1 MNRVLKILR
10 SCVKWLLVILATIV
24 LLRAFDARKLP
35 ELKPWHRVVPAR
47 ELTAADITDRFTL
60 KDYLARE
67 DEVFREVAEIEKA
80 TPPEDRLSG
89 NRYFSESRNNPLRF
103 ARDWNRTFELVP
115 SEIRGGALLVHG
127 LSDSPYSVKRIAE
140 QLRDRGIYALCL
152 RMPGHGT
159 VPSALTTVR
168 WQDWLAAVRMGGRH
182 VSQRIGAGKPFY
194 LVGYSN
200 GAALVLH
207 YSVESLSGAVPKA
220 DRVVLISPEIGVA
233 PVSRFAEVLS
243 GLAFVPFF
251 EKSHWMDVQPE
262 YIPFKYN
269 SFPVNAARQSLKITN
284 ALQKALKTA
293 ADDGKISGLP
303 PILAFQSLVDATIQT
318 DAVVEKLFD
327 RLPDNGSEL
336 VLFDINRANNIKQ
349 FVRPSGEK
357 MLDTLAA
364 GNGRH
369 YAYTLVT
376 NVRADTAEVTARS
389 YPKAGG
395 AASEVP
401 LGVSWPPQ
409 FFSLSHVAMP
419 FAPNDSLF
427 GTEPDMRDDYG
438 MRIGT
443 IVPRGEK
450 SVLRTSLESLMRLN
464 SNPFSAY
471 VDRRIAEWLP

>member
-1 MNRVLKILR
+1 M
-10 SCVKWLLVILATIV
+10 
-24 LLRAFDARKLP
+24 
-35 ELKPWHRVVPAR
+35 
-47 ELTAADITDRFTL
+47 
-60 KDYLARE
+60 
-67 DEVFREVAEIEKA
+67 
-80 TPPEDRLSG
+80 
-89 NRYFSESRNNPLRF
+89 
-103 ARDWNRTFELVP
+103 
-115 SEIRGGALLVHG
+115 
-127 LSDSPYSVKRIAE
+127 SV
-140 QLRDRGIYALCL
+140 
-152 RMPGHGT
+152 
-159 VPSALTTVR
+159 
-168 WQDWLAAVRMGGRH
+168 
-182 VSQRIGAGKPFY
+182 
-194 LVGYSN
+194 
-200 GAALVLH
+200 
-207 YSVESLSGAVPKA
+207 
-220 DRVVLISPEIGVA
+220 
-233 PVSRFAEVLS
+233 
-243 GLAFVPFF
+243 LAFVPFF

-284 ALQKALKTA
+284 ALQKALQKA
-293 ADDGKISGLP
+293 ADDGKIAGLP

-336 VLFDINRANNIKQ
+336 VLFDINRANNIQQ
-349 FVRPSGEK
+349 FLRPSGVE
-357 MLDTLAA
+357 MLERLA
-364 GNGRH
+364 GGGGRR

-376 NVRADTAEVTARS
+376 NVRADTAEVAAKS

-395 AASEVP
+395 AASEVA

-427 GTEPDMRDDYG
+427 GTEPDLRDDYG

-471 VDRRIAEWLP
+471 VDRRIAQWLP

>member
-1 MNRVLKILR
+1 MKRLGKILR
-10 SCVKWLLVILATIV
+10 RCVEWLAIILATIV

-35 ELKPWHRVVPAR
+35 PLKPWHRVVPAR

-80 TPPEDRLSG
+80 TPPEDQISG
-89 NRYFSESRNNPLRF
+89 IRYFSESRNNSLRF
-103 ARDWNRTFELVP
+103 AKDWNRTFELVP
-115 SEIRGGALLVHG
+115 PEIKGGALLIHG
-127 LSDSPYSVKRIAE
+127 LTDSPYSVRRIAE

-159 VPSALTTVR
+159 VPAALKTVQ

-182 VSQRIGAGKPFY
+182 VRGRIGPGKPFY

-207 YSVESLSGAVPKA
+207 YAVESLSGAVPKA
-220 DRVVLISPEIGVA
+220 DRMVLISPEIGVA
-233 PVSRFAEVLS
+233 PVSRFAEVVS
-243 GLAFVPFF
+243 ALAFVPFF
-251 EKSHWMDVQPE
+251 EKSHWMDVLPE

-284 ALQKALKTA
+284 ALQRALQKA
-293 ADDGKISGLP
+293 ADDGKIAGLP
-303 PILAFQSLVDATIQT
+303 PMLAFQSLVDATIQT

-336 VLFDINRANNIKQ
+336 VLFDVNRANNIKQ
-349 FVRPSGEK
+349 FLKPSGEE
-357 MLDTLAA
+357 MLARLAA
-364 GNGRH
+364 GAGRR
-369 YAYTLVT
+369 YGFTLVT
-376 NVRADTAEVTARS
+376 NIRADTAEVEAKS
-389 YPKAGG
+389 YPKGGG
-395 AASEVP
+395 AARDEA
-401 LGVSWPPQ
+401 LGLSWPPQ

-419 FAPNDSLF
+419 FSPTDPLF
-427 GTEPDMRDDYG
+427 GTEPDLREDYG
-438 MRIGT
+438 IRIGT

-450 SVLRTSLESLMRLN
+450 SVLRTPLESFVRLN

-471 VDRRIAEWLP
+471 IDRRIAEWLP